1 MLPKIQHFVKYF
13 NNKYG
18 SNLIAEINGKTTID
32 ILHADYNKRSA
43 IDYILPESY
52 SFNNVTYVGDTF
64 KNGNDKCLVG
74 YKHIKCLSVED
85 IYDTN
90 LLLNTILLNEAQQ

>member
-1 MLPKIQHFVKYF
+1 M
-13 NNKYG
+13 
-18 SNLIAEINGKTTID
+18 
-32 ILHADYNKRSA
+32 HADYNKRSA

-52 SFNNVTYVGDTF
+52 SFNNVTYVGDSF
-64 KNGNDKCLVG
+64 KNGNDKCLVD

-90 LLLNTILLNEAQQ
+90 LFLNTILSNEQQ